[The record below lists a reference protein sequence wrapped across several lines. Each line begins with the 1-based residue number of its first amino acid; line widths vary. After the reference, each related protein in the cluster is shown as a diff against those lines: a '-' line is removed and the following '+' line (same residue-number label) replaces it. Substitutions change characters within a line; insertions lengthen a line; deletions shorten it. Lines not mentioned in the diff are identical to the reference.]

1 MRVQCVKSRSPSNA
15 QQALKT
21 AIQDLRHVKSID
33 SHLCANAE
41 CLSLYLQCKL
51 MILQAQNDKIWTIP
65 AALCTHQG
73 SGLKSL
79 VENILSTSYR
89 VEHTFTGLSSQQ
101 TFLLRQLR
109 LIAHALQILVSQ
121 RYSRAN
127 DKNLNSMLQV
137 WESFLTRIKTFSHF
151 INTENINTDAFCA
164 EVVSFP
170 SFFES
175 NITNPSGVVDFVQS
189 IMLSHEVPSLELTG
203 SLRQACAVLNE
214 PRGGSDNPLCFSAG
228 LTLGINVEAVLENVA
243 DATNVRV
250 QVSVLETLLR

>member
-1 MRVQCVKSRSPSNA
+1 M
-15 QQALKT
+15 
-21 AIQDLRHVKSID
+21 
-33 SHLCANAE
+33 
-41 CLSLYLQCKL
+41 
-51 MILQAQNDKIWTIP
+51 
-65 AALCTHQG
+65 
-73 SGLKSL
+73 
-79 VENILSTSYR
+79 
-89 VEHTFTGLSSQQ
+89 
-101 TFLLRQLR
+101 
-109 LIAHALQILVSQ
+109 
-121 RYSRAN
+121 
-127 DKNLNSMLQV
+127 
-137 WESFLTRIKTFSHF
+137 TRIKTFSHF